1 MYITYLKRKFL
12 EIFRN
17 KLRFNTKLE
26 GTREFTYQLALV
38 IFDRELEVLEKI
50 SDLWLKLI
58 QLL

>member
-1 MYITYLKRKFL
+1 M
-12 EIFRN
+12 
-17 KLRFNTKLE
+17 KLE